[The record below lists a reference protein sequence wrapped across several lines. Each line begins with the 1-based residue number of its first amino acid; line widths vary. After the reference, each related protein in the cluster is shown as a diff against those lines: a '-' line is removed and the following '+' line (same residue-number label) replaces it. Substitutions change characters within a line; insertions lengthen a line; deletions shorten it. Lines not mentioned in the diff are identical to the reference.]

1 MNSQNWVWLTLILTR
16 VCALA
21 TAQNYN
27 CFNNG
32 NYTSNTTYS
41 NNLNTLLS
49 SLSPNLNDTGFY
61 SASSSGGQP
70 DRAYATAVCRTDIQ
84 LDTCRT
90 CVQNGTVE
98 LLGLCPYQKQAI
110 LWREFCTIRYS
121 DEPVFGIRADS
132 PAVLLRNTMNASG
145 AAQFKEDL
153 RTLIDDLRSQ
163 AASGGSLVKVAAG
176 NISGPDFQTIFGMLQ
191 CSPDLSA
198 DDCDGCLI
206 SAAQYI
212 PGCCDGSRGVRIL
225 APSCNLRYEI
235 SPYYNITRIRQVQQI
250 VSPPVAAPPPPPPPP
265 STPSPTTGKSGG
277 NTTRTVIIVVVS
289 VVVPL
294 VIVAALVC
302 ICLRKRTKKQTEERI
317 AVSRLNDAEDDDM
330 STAESLQYDL
340 GRIRVATDDFSD
352 ANKLGEGGF
361 GIVYKGKLQNG
372 QEIAVK
378 RLSRNSGQGDV
389 EFKNE
394 VLLVAKLQH
403 RNLVRLLGFSIEG
416 TERLLVYEFVR
427 NASLD
432 LFIFDPTR
440 RTSMD
445 WDRRYKI
452 IGGIAKG
459 LLYLHEDS
467 RFRIIHRDLK
477 ASNILLDG
485 DMNPKIADFGMA
497 RLFRPE
503 ESEGNTSRIAGTY
516 GYMAPEYAMHGQFS
530 VKSDVFS
537 FGVLVLEIITGQK
550 NTAFRNEDN
559 NVEDMLS
566 CVWRNWRE
574 GRSINVVDPVLRSGS
589 GSVRD
594 MLRCIHIGLLCVQE
608 NAVDRPTMASI
619 VLMLHSL
626 SITLQMPSEPAFFMS
641 SRSGQETPLL
651 HHKVDS
657 SESELT
663 RSLEAKFGQYSS
675 ESDLYPR

>member
-265 STPSPTTGKSGG
+265 STPSPTT
-277 NTTRTVIIVVVS
+277 
-289 VVVPL
+289 
-294 VIVAALVC
+294 
-302 ICLRKRTKKQTEERI
+302 
-317 AVSRLNDAEDDDM
+317 DDDM

>member
-1 MNSQNWVWLTLILTR
+1 MNSQNRLWFTLILTR

-21 TAQNYN
+21 TAQNYF

-49 SLSPNLNDTGFY
+49 SLSPNLNNTGFY
-61 SASSSGGQP
+61 SASSSGQP
-70 DRAYATAVCRTDIQ
+70 NRAYATAVCRTDIQ

-90 CVQNGTVE
+90 CVQNGTVD

-132 PAVLLRNTMNASG
+132 PAVLVRNSMNASG

-153 RTLIDDLRSQ
+153 RMLIDDLRRQ
-163 AASGGSLVKVAAG
+163 AAAGGSLVKVVAG

-198 DDCDGCLI
+198 EDCGGCLI

-250 VSPPVAAPPPPPPPP
+250 VSPPPPPPLP
-265 STPSPTTGKSGG
+265 STPSPTTGKNGG

-289 VVVPL
+289 IVVSL
-294 VIVAALVC
+294 IIVAALVC
-302 ICLRKRTKKQTEERI
+302 ICLRKRIKKQAHETI
-317 AVSRLNDAEDDDM
+317 AIARLDDAEDDDM

-378 RLSRNSGQGDV
+378 RLSRNSGQGDL

-403 RNLVRLLGFSIEG
+403 INLVRLLGFSIEG

-432 LFIFDPTR
+432 LSIFDPTR

-445 WDRRYKI
+445 WDRRYK
-452 IGGIAKG
+452 
-459 LLYLHEDS
+459 H
-467 RFRIIHRDLK
+467 
-477 ASNILLDG
+477 
-485 DMNPKIADFGMA
+485 
-497 RLFRPE
+497 
-503 ESEGNTSRIAGTY
+503 
-516 GYMAPEYAMHGQFS
+516 
-530 VKSDVFS
+530 
-537 FGVLVLEIITGQK
+537 
-550 NTAFRNEDN
+550 
-559 NVEDMLS
+559 
-566 CVWRNWRE
+566 WRNYTRAR
-574 GRSINVVDPVLRSGS
+574 GGCCP
-589 GSVRD
+589 
-594 MLRCIHIGLLCVQE
+594 
-608 NAVDRPTMASI
+608 P
-619 VLMLHSL
+619 
-626 SITLQMPSEPAFFMS
+626 ITFYFF
-641 SRSGQETPLL
+641 
-651 HHKVDS
+651 
-657 SESELT
+657 
-663 RSLEAKFGQYSS
+663 Y
-675 ESDLYPR
+675 YYYIY